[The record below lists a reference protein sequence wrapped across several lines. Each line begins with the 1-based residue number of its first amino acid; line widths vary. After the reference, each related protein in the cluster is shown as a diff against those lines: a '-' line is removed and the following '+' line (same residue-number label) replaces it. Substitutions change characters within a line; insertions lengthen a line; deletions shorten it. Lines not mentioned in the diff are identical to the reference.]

1 MAAGAPA
8 ATLSSDMMLEIGSE
22 AVLQQPVTK
31 RERDEEGNLFLML
44 EDDPN
49 KKATLEHT
57 VANAETR
64 EERWVDDGMDGAE
77 EDKDGAQEDDKM
89 QVSDDDDGSAS
100 LDNDEYL

>member
-31 RERDEEGNLFLML
+31 RERRGGQSPPHAGGRSEQ
-44 EDDPN
+44 
-49 KKATLEHT
+49 KATLEHA